1 MKKILVSFLILLCS
15 QCFAQE
21 DAWVYFTDKPDA
33 AYYFANPLEM
43 LTQRALDRRSAQGIA
58 LDIRDVPIASAYLS
72 GVTSSQGITVM
83 ARSKW
88 MNAVHVRGTVAD
100 INLLTQLP
108 YVSSIDFAD
117 ASLDTGKG
125 VRPVITKPTQRVATA
140 LASYN
145 YGSSSTQITML
156 NGQTLHQQDY
166 TGAGKVIAVMDN
178 GFPGVNTTQ
187 PLQRLNDNNLILG
200 GYNYVSGNTDVY
212 TGGNHGT
219 MVLSSMAGYL
229 EGQLVGTAPDAHY
242 YLFVTEDTAG
252 ENPVEESYWVQAAEA
267 ADSLGVDVINT
278 SLGYFTYD
286 KPSYSYTYSDLDGQ
300 TSFISRG
307 ANIAFSKGM
316 VVIVAAGNSG
326 TTVNPFISVPA
337 DAPGVLTIGAVNSS
351 EVRASFSS
359 YGPTSDGRIKPDV
372 MAMGV
377 SAVVATPT
385 GSITTVNGT
394 SLSSPII
401 CGLAACLWQALPQL
415 TNSQLVQ
422 LIKQSADRYTN
433 PDNFYGYGIPD
444 FAQALLRTDEPQLQ
458 GEKVFLYPNPANNY
472 LKIALPEDDSQ
483 ATITIYNSIGQRV
496 LNTTFSSNEA
506 IDLAQLPQGVYVYDI
521 AAPYNFHGKLLKK

>member
-21 DAWVYFTDKPDA
+21 DAWVYFTDKPEA
-33 AYYFANPLEM
+33 AYYLANPLEM
-43 LTQRALDRRSAQGIA
+43 LTQRAIDRRSAQGIA
-58 LDIRDVPIASAYLS
+58 LNNQDVPIAPAYLS

-117 ASLDTGKG
+117 ASLNTGKG
-125 VRPVITKPTQRVATA
+125 VRPVITKPAQRIATA

-145 YGSSSTQITML
+145 YGSSSAQITML

-187 PLQRLNDNNLILG
+187 PFQRLNDNNLILG

-219 MVLSSMAGYL
+219 MVLSSMGGYL

-377 SAVVATPT
+377 SAVVATPA

-415 TNSQLVQ
+415 INGQLVQ

-496 LNTTFSSNEA
+496 L
-506 IDLAQLPQGVYVYDI
+506 YVFVLVIITRKNI
-521 AAPYNFHGKLLKK
+521 ACSIFVKF

>member
-1 MKKILVSFLILLCS
+1 MKKSLLIFLIFVCG

-21 DAWVYFTDKPDA
+21 DAWVYFTNKQDS
-33 AYYFANPLEM
+33 AYYLANPLEM

-58 LDIRDVPIASAYLS
+58 LTVEDVPITPAYLS
-72 GVTSSQGITVM
+72 WVSSSQGITVM
-83 ARSKW
+83 AKSKW

-100 INLLTQLP
+100 ISSLAQLTF
-108 YVSSIDFAD
+108 VSSIDFAD
-117 ASLDTGKG
+117 ASLNTGKG
-125 VRPVITKPTQRVATA
+125 IKPLIAKPTQRPAA
-140 LASYN
+140 IMAN
-145 YGSSSTQITML
+145 YDYGTSSAQITML
-156 NGQTLHQQDY
+156 NGHTLHQQDY
-166 TGAGKVIAVMDN
+166 TGGGKIIAVMDN
-178 GFPGVNTTQ
+178 GFPGVNNTQ
-187 PLQRLNDNNLILG
+187 PFQRLNDNNLILG
-200 GYNYVSGNTDVY
+200 GYNYVAGNNNVY

-219 MVLSSMAGYL
+219 MVLSSMGGYV

-267 ADSLGVDVINT
+267 ADSLGVDIINT

-286 KPSYSYTYSDLDGQ
+286 KPSYSYSYSDLNGQ

-316 VVIVAAGNSG
+316 VIVVAAGNSG
-326 TTVNPFISVPA
+326 TTVNPYIWVPA

-351 EVRASFSS
+351 EARASFSS
-359 YGPTSDGRIKPDV
+359 VGPTADNRIKPDV

-385 GSITTVNGT
+385 ATITTVNGT

-415 TNSQLVQ
+415 TNSQLMQ

-444 FAQALLRTDEPQLQ
+444 FAQALLDTGEPQFRD
-458 GEKVFLYPNPANNY
+458 ETIAVYPNPATNFI
-472 LKIALPEDDSQ
+472 KIALPEGDSQ
-483 ATITIYNSIGQRV
+483 ATITLYNSIGQRV
-496 LNTTFSSNEA
+496 LYTAFSSNET
-506 IDLAQLPQGVYVYDI
+506 IDVAQLPQGLYVYTVEGGVNI
-521 AAPYNFHGKLLKK
+521 KGKFVKG